1 MVLFFQD
8 AFGMAPVETIFV
20 DTESTLAWLERRGLV
35 VRETLPGAPRW

>member
-8 AFGMAPVETIFV
+8 AFGMVPVETFFV
-20 DTESTLAWLERRGLV
+20 DSESALAWLERRGLV